1 MRRQPRRNH
10 LFRNIEIGYLLDTLL
25 VSAIFTIL
33 IIRLQ
38 LWATHYPKLGGG
50 GLHIAHLLWGG
61 LGMLVAIIIL
71 LSFLGRPLH
80 HLAAVIGGV
89 GFGFFIDELG
99 KFITADNNYFFK
111 PAAGIIYLVFI
122 ILFLVTRHLEHGGVL
137 TQEECLANAAEM
149 LADAARGEMTV
160 AQRDLALSLLD
171 RCDAD
176 HELVDPLKTSLI
188 KVQCAQARSNWWTKA
203 TDRAE
208 ATYFKLVAR
217 PWFSKFLTFVFLG
230 VAVVTV
236 IQAAD
241 AVHLIVTH
249 HQQLEVISAAGT
261 ISSVIVA
268 ALIFRGTYMLRTSR
282 LAAYIAFEHALL
294 VQIFVGEVFA
304 FLETEFSAAL
314 GLLLNLA
321 LILTLRYTIRLE
333 RHLEL
338 HPREPGIAGIAP
350 VNIPRGRVE
359 LVR

>member
-1 MRRQPRRNH
+1 VRERRRRNH
-10 LFRNIEIGYLLDTLL
+10 LIRNVEIGNLLDTLL
-25 VSAIFTIL
+25 ISAIFTIL

-38 LWATHYPKLGGG
+38 LWATNYPQLGGH

-111 PAAGIIYLVFI
+111 PAAGIIYLVFVL
-122 ILFLVTRHLEHGGVL
+122 LFLATRHLQRGGVL
-137 TQEECLANAAEM
+137 TQEECLANAAEV
-149 LADAARGEMTV
+149 LADAARGDLTV
-160 AQRDLALSLLD
+160 AQRDLALSLLA

-176 HELVDPLKTSLI
+176 QELLGPLKTSLI
-188 KVQCAQARSNWWTKA
+188 KVQCAQAKSNWWTRTA
-203 TDRAE
+203 DRAE
-208 ATYFKLVAR
+208 NAYFKLVAQR
-217 PWFSKFLTFVFLG
+217 WFSKFLTFVFLG

-236 IQAAD
+236 IQAAA
-241 AVHLIVTH
+241 AVALVVNH
-249 HQQLEVISAAGT
+249 HQRLEVISAAGT

-268 ALIFRGTYMLRTSR
+268 ALIFRGMYKLRTSR

-304 FLETEFSAAL
+304 FLESEFSAAL
-314 GLLLNLA
+314 GLLVNLV
-321 LILTLRYTIRLE
+321 LILTVRYMIRLE

-338 HPREPGIAGIAP
+338 HPREPAIAGVP
-350 VNIPRGRVE
+350 QVELPRSQVE